1 MNQYK
6 NVLCFLFPLM
16 TPLSFVCQAKTVDIG
31 NTTFSHALLKVGAG
45 ESTISVFD
53 FNSDGHQDVVIS
65 NYSDNNIVLYQGDG
79 KGSLIETNRF
89 SAGEKPTDMS
99 VSDINGDGHIDVV
112 IANHETSYVTLL
124 YGNGRGDFKN
134 APHSPLN
141 IEVKPH
147 PHVVKLKDLDG
158 DNKAD
163 LIVDSRTHKGL
174 RVFKG
179 LGNGSFK
186 TPGKLIDVGGDP
198 YLGFATG
205 DINGD
210 GKLDLVTP
218 NQREI
223 GVVLNTS
230 PTKLSFSLKKLVP
243 SESPFAVELADMNGD
258 GKTDLIVA
266 SVGSSVTINHGDGH
280 GNFLEEKKTS
290 IETSSGAKQIAVGD
304 INGDGIKDALVSNWS
319 GNILVVLGSKT
330 AVEII
335 SFENSGIPNP
345 WGLVLAD
352 LNEDGK
358 SDFIIAGGDSE
369 LAVVYL
375 SQGK

>member
-6 NVLCFLFPLM
+6 SVPYFLFFLIIS
-16 TPLSFVCQAKTVDIG
+16 LSFVCQEKTVDIG
-31 NTTFSHALLKVGAG
+31 NTTFSHTLLKVGAG
-45 ESTISVFD
+45 ESSISVFD
-53 FNSDGHQDVVIS
+53 FNSDGHQDVIIS
-65 NYSDNNIVLYQGDG
+65 NYSDNNIVIYRGDG
-79 KGSLIETNRF
+79 KGNLIETSRF
-89 SAGEKPTDMS
+89 SAGEKPTDMA
-99 VSDINGDGHIDVV
+99 VSDINGDGNIDVV

-124 YGNGRGDFKN
+124 YGDGRGGFKH

-141 IEVKPH
+141 VDVKPH
-147 PHVVKLKDLDG
+147 PHVVQLKDFDG
-158 DNKAD
+158 DNKVD
-163 LIVDSRTHKGL
+163 LIVDSRTQKGL
-174 RVFKG
+174 RVLRG

-210 GKLDLVTP
+210 GNLDLVTP

-223 GVVLNTS
+223 GIVLNTNS
-230 PTKLSFSLKKLVP
+230 DNLSFSMKKLAP
-243 SESPFAVELADMNGD
+243 SESPFAVELAEMNGD
-258 GKTDLIVA
+258 GKIDLIVA
-266 SVGSSVTINHGDGH
+266 SEGSFITIIPGDGH

-290 IETSSGAKQIAVGD
+290 IRTSSGAKQIAVGD

-319 GNILVVLGSKT
+319 GNLLVVLGGKST
-330 AVEII
+330 FETI
-335 SFENSGIPNP
+335 SFEHSSIPNP

-358 SDFIIAGGDSE
+358 SDFIIASGDSK
-369 LAVVYL
+369 LAAVYI
-375 SQGK
+375 SQSK

>member
-1 MNQYK
+1 MAQ
-6 NVLCFLFPLM
+6 P
-16 TPLSFVCQAKTVDIG
+16 SH
-31 NTTFSHALLKVGAG
+31 TTLLNVGAG

-53 FNSDGHQDVVIS
+53 FNSDGHQDVIIS
-65 NYSDNNIVLYQGDG
+65 NYSDNNLVLYLGDG
-79 KGSLIETNRF
+79 NGNLIETSRF

-99 VSDINGDGHIDVV
+99 VSDINGDGNIDVV

-124 YGNGRGDFKN
+124 YGNGRGGFKH

-179 LGNGSFK
+179 LGNGTFK
-186 TPGKLIDVGGDP
+186 TPGKLINVGGDP
-198 YLGFATG
+198 YLGFAAG

-210 GKLDLVTP
+210 GNLDLVTP
-218 NQREI
+218 NQQEI
-223 GVVLNTS
+223 GIVLNTN
-230 PTKLSFSLKKLVP
+230 PAKLSFSMKKLAP
-243 SESPFAVELADMNGD
+243 SESPFAVELAEMNGD

-266 SVGSSVTINHGDGH
+266 SVGSSITIIPGDGH
-280 GNFLEEKKTS
+280 GNFLEEKTTS
-290 IETSSGAKQIAVGD
+290 IKTSSGAKQIAVGD

-330 AVEII
+330 AFEII
-335 SFENSGIPNP
+335 SFEDSSIPNP

-352 LNEDGK
+352 LNEDGR
-358 SDFIIAGGDSE
+358 SDFIIASGDSK
-369 LAVVYL
+369 LAAVYL